1 MDVWER
7 QYDEPIEK
15 YELFS
20 SYLDLKV
27 LSKVAK
33 ESKNDLSSIKIWAKK
48 YSWEDRAEAYYRNEE
63 KLTKIER
70 ANSIKE
76 SAYGYIEDLQKQ
88 MNALS
93 LTTQLYHKA
102 LREGGLQEIESL
114 PILEKRALS
123 IEDTELKLKTLK
135 QYKEVLELTPE
146 GRDLLQSGESSGQV
160 VIEIKPADM
169 TSGKIIE
176 VKHAPVVEPKL
187 IEE

>member
-7 QYDEPIEK
+7 QYDEPVDK

-20 SYLDLKV
+20 LYLDLKV
-27 LSKVAK
+27 LSQVSKKAK
-33 ESKNDLSSIKIWAKK
+33 LDLSSVKKWAKK
-48 YSWEDRAEAYYRNEE
+48 FSWEDRAEAFYRNEE
-63 KLTKIER
+63 KLHKIER
-70 ANSIKE
+70 ANNIKE

-93 LTTQLYHKA
+93 LTTQVYHKA
-102 LREGGLQEIESL
+102 LKEGGLKEIEKLSV
-114 PILEKRALS
+114 LEKRALS

-146 GRDLLQSGESSGQV
+146 GRDLLQSGETTGQV
-160 VIEIKPADM
+160 VIEIKPADL
-169 TSGKIIE
+169 TKGTVIE
-176 VKHAPVVEPKL
+176 VEHNPVIEPKL